1 MRKKVQEVTQQEL
14 KALLTYDQETGLFVW
29 KEQRGGQG
37 GGKTKAGDIA
47 GYKTPKGYIVIK
59 INYKLYMAHILA
71 FLYMEGYYSEFQIDH
86 EDRVKHHNWWNNLR
100 EATSQCQSRNIGNQ
114 INSKSGVKG
123 VSPVKSGKWY
133 ASIMVDGKT
142 RNLGYHESIMEA
154 ACHRLAGEQCVDWAG
169 CDSNS
174 PAYKYVIL
182 GKRRTLNTAERRG

>member
-1 MRKKVQEVTQQEL
+1 MRNKIQEISQKEL
-14 KALLTYDQETGLFVW
+14 KQLVKYNPTTGIFTW
-29 KEQRGGQG
+29 KKRRGGYG
-37 GGKTKAGDIA
+37 GGKIKIGAIA
-47 GYKTPKGYIVIK
+47 GYKTPRGYIVIK

-86 EDRVKHHNWWNNLR
+86 EDRVKHHNWWSNLR

-114 INSKSGVKG
+114 NNSKSGIKG
-123 VSPVKSGKWY
+123 VSPMRNGTWY
-133 ASIMVDGKT
+133 ANIMINGKT
-142 RNLGYHESIMEA
+142 RNLGYHDNIMEA

-182 GKRRTLNTAERRG
+182 GKRRTLNKAERRG